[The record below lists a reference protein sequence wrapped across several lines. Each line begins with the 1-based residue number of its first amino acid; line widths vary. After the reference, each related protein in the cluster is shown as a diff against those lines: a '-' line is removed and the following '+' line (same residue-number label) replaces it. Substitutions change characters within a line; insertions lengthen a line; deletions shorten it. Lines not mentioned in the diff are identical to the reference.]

1 MAHFSTSQK
10 LHHQDS
16 SLVVEVVAS
25 AMALD
30 PLALVLHTPAHR
42 HTIMSRPLSSRYWW
56 WLRNISKVRWWT
68 TMSMHC
74 TLPVLTLQRR
84 FVSSHH
90 LRFSVQPLHLLLL
103 IHWSPKILQTI
114 KTLSTCHM
122 LIDCKWIKLP
132 WWQVWKTRWIHR
144 WLSRWNLSAPR
155 CCSCPRRH

>member
-1 MAHFSTSQK
+1 MAHFSTS
-10 LHHQDS
+10 HHQDS

-30 PLALVLHTPAHR
+30 PLALVLHTSAHQHVSR
-42 HTIMSRPLSSRYWW
+42 FMSLRYWW

-68 TMSMHC
+68 TMSMHWS
-74 TLPVLTLQRR
+74 LPVLTFQRR
-84 FVSSHH
+84 SVSAHH
-90 LRFSVQPLHLLLL
+90 LHFSVQPLHLLLL

-122 LIDCKWIKLP
+122 PIDCKWIKLP

-144 WLSRWNLSAPR
+144 WLSRWNLSPTR
-155 CCSCPRRH
+155 SCSCPRRH